1 MQALFSLLRFSLIEF
16 RKRLHIV
23 AYPDNEALVYIYIY
37 KMETLYFYLWRD
49 KEERAKTAF
58 LIFIRIIII

>member
-23 AYPDNEALVYIYIY
+23 AYPDNEALVYIYIQDGNA
-37 KMETLYFYLWRD
+37 L
-49 KEERAKTAF
+49 F
-58 LIFIRIIII
+58 LSLAR